1 MTAGK
6 KRKVLAPEFKAKI
19 GLEALRGE
27 RTINEIGLAYG
38 VHPGQVSQFKREIQ
52 EQASSLFATERGPK
66 PASTCKVPND
76 CIDPRRYPLFM
87 ARATMRA
94 LIADVRAIQK
104 ESISC

>member
-1 MTAGK
+1 MTTGK

-52 EQASSLFATERGPK
+52 EQASSLFAGKRGPE
-66 PASTCKVPND
+66 PVSAHTGQEALYAQIGQLKVELD
-76 CIDPRRYPLFM
+76 WL
-87 ARATMRA
+87 
-94 LIADVRAIQK
+94 K
-104 ESISC
+104 KKSGISLL